1 MVMNRGPLCGKHSAV
16 PCFLNSEIH
25 AERIL
30 QIRFIQNSGVGMKKR
45 KKKKLQRIE
54 FQRDL
59 ALEFIKSEKGRP
71 VFTWIFQIAVV
82 LALAAVVSIFFFQSI
97 VMQESSMEP
106 TIETGERFFVNRL
119 VYKFTSPNRGDIIAF
134 TKDGSD
140 DAPVHIK
147 RVIGLPGETIEIRD
161 GVVYING
168 EEYEEEGDL
177 PKITNPGLAENG
189 VTLENDEYFVLG
201 DNRNN
206 SEDSRFAEVQNV
218 NEKYI
223 DGKVWF
229 CVYPADK
236 IGFVKR

>member
-30 QIRFIQNSGVGMKKR
+30 KIRFIQNSGVGMKKR

-223 DGKVWF
+223 EGKVWF

>member
-30 QIRFIQNSGVGMKKR
+30 KIRFIQNSGVGMKKR

>member
-1 MVMNRGPLCGKHSAV
+1 MNRGPLCGKHSAV

-30 QIRFIQNSGVGMKKR
+30 KIRFIQNSGVGMKKR

-106 TIETGERFFVNRL
+106 TIETGERFFVNKL

-223 DGKVWF
+223 EGKVWF

>member
-1 MVMNRGPLCGKHSAV
+1 MNRGPLCGKHSAV

-30 QIRFIQNSGVGMKKR
+30 KIRFIQNSGVGMKKR

-223 DGKVWF
+223 EGKVWF

>member
-1 MVMNRGPLCGKHSAV
+1 M
-16 PCFLNSEIH
+16 
-25 AERIL
+25 
-30 QIRFIQNSGVGMKKR
+30 
-45 KKKKLQRIE
+45 
-54 FQRDL
+54 
-59 ALEFIKSEKGRP
+59 
-71 VFTWIFQIAVV
+71 
-82 LALAAVVSIFFFQSI
+82 
-97 VMQESSMEP
+97 
-106 TIETGERFFVNRL
+106 
-119 VYKFTSPNRGDIIAF
+119 
-134 TKDGSD
+134 
-140 DAPVHIK
+140 
-147 RVIGLPGETIEIRD
+147 IGLPGETIEIRD

-223 DGKVWF
+223 EGKVWF